1 MMDRRTTHV
10 TSHSSEAEA
19 LPRRPLVSSG
29 ARVPNLF
36 CVRGLCGLSLFN
48 YNMSLVAYIILRLR
62 YADMARDYVSP
73 CGIAGAVVGLVV
85 MWTAT
90 ISLFVYVP
98 GAV

>member
-1 MMDRRTTHV
+1 M
-10 TSHSSEAEA
+10 
-19 LPRRPLVSSG
+19 
-29 ARVPNLF
+29 
-36 CVRGLCGLSLFN
+36 LCGLSLFN

-85 MWTAT
+85 IWTAT